1 MKIRFPAKNLPR
13 DAKRF
18 IQFQVLFTGMSSIL
32 TLFVNTFLMNSFGS
46 YSKEVLV
53 YNIVLAVT
61 QPVAMLTAMKL
72 TEWKTALFTQ
82 RIGFA
87 FYGSALT
94 VLCMFGEAVSSFYPL
109 FAVMLSF
116 GAGYYFSAYSGQMF
130 CYTNDCNRDQI
141 AGMLGLLGSLISIFI
156 PMISG
161 IMISQFGTVIGYRVV
176 FGIAALLA
184 VGALITNTFLPPIP
198 KHKKEP
204 TLVMVWKR
212 ISGSQNGRMIMIA
225 NGLSNCRSFTL
236 PIFVT
241 LLFYNLMPDELMIS
255 LNSTIGYIVAL
266 LGAAVYSAAV
276 KHKNRGKASVLAA
289 VTVMIPAFGMLFGLN
304 IAIIVIFNAIN
315 GFFNTFH
322 STPVLN
328 THFKVME
335 ALDLHGEYGGE
346 VHLVRELFVS
356 AGRII
361 GLLIVWAV
369 PKTNIGAVIV
379 LMFMMFTALV
389 DAVLIWRIDKNLE
402 KS

>member
-1 MKIRFPAKNLPR
+1 MNIRFTAKNLSR
-13 DAKRF
+13 DATRF
-18 IQFQVLFTGMSSIL
+18 IQFQVLFTGMSAIL
-32 TLFVNTFLMNSFGS
+32 TLFVNTFLMNAFGS
-46 YSKEVLV
+46 YSKEVLL

-72 TEWKTALFTQ
+72 SEWKTALFTQ

-94 VLCMFGEAVSSFYPL
+94 VLCIFGEAVSPYYPL

-116 GAGYYFSAYSGQMF
+116 GAGYYYSTYSAQMF
-130 CYTNDCNRDQI
+130 CYTNDCNRDKI
-141 AGMLGLLGSLISIFI
+141 AGILGILGSLISIFI

-161 IMISQFGTVIGYRVV
+161 IMISQFGVVIGYRVV

-198 KHKKEP
+198 KHNKEP
-204 TLVMVWKR
+204 ALVKVWKR
-212 ISGSQNGRMIMIA
+212 ILGSQNGRMIMIA

-241 LLFYNLMPDELMIS
+241 LLFYNLLPDELMIS

-266 LGAAVYSAAV
+266 LGATVYSTTV
-276 KHKNRGKASVLAA
+276 KHKNRGKASIWAA
-289 VTVMIPAFGMLFGLN
+289 VAVMMPALGMLFGLN
-304 IAIIVIFNAIN
+304 IAIIIIFNAIN
-315 GFFNTFH
+315 GFFTTFY

-335 ALDLHGEYGGE
+335 TLGLHGEYGGE

-356 AGRII
+356 AGRVM
-361 GLLIVWAV
+361 GLVIVWAV
-369 PKTNIGAVIV
+369 PKTNVGAVIV
-379 LMFMMFTALV
+379 LMFMILTALI
-389 DAVLIWRIDKNLE
+389 DAVIIWRIEKNLE
-402 KS
+402 KA